1 MTGFVAL
8 YLVLLAAVTG
18 YGLIARAPDGLHLPL
33 LAGTAFVNGIVL
45 AGAIVVL
52 GHADT
57 TLERVI
63 GFAGVFLGTANAVGS
78 YVATERL
85 LEVFKSGG
93 GKG

>member
-1 MTGFVAL
+1 MTGFVAI
-8 YLVLLAAVTG
+8 YVVLLAALTG
-18 YGLIARAPDGLHLPL
+18 YGLISRTPPGLHVPL
-33 LAGTAFVNGIVL
+33 LSGTSFVNGIVL

-63 GFAGVFLGTANAVGS
+63 GFVGVFLAAGNAVGS
-78 YVATERL
+78 YFVTERL
-85 LEVFKSGG
+85 LEVFKTGG